1 MSVSSSQ
8 ALHNTVVLSTGAS
21 SGVVSV
27 ILRRRLGKNL
37 QEKNQQLHVARQ
49 LVYDLLTFE
58 SRWLG
63 DGCQCLPVGQCAS
76 GCPRALYLICGR
88 STPQK

>member
-49 LVYDLLTFE
+49 LVYDHDYDLLTL
-58 SRWLG
+58 SR
-63 DGCQCLPVGQCAS
+63 
-76 GCPRALYLICGR
+76 
-88 STPQK
+88 

>member
-49 LVYDLLTFE
+49 LVYDLLTL
-58 SRWLG
+58 SR
-63 DGCQCLPVGQCAS
+63 DGWAMAVSVCQCAS